1 LPSEAAATI
10 LGLDTS
16 AAQCAAALVSGGRV
30 IAWRVEP
37 MEKGQAER
45 LFPMVEEML
54 AGAGADWA
62 KLAAVGVCTGPGN
75 FTGLRLSVAAAR
87 GIALAR
93 GIPAIGVSLFE
104 ALADGGTAL
113 VTLDARGGLLF
124 VQAVRDGRAEGAAR
138 VLGIDELTPAPG
150 MTCLGHRAAEVA
162 GRVGGVAGSEA
173 VRADPAAVARLAGA
187 RMGTPGPRPAPLY
200 LRPADAA
207 PPSEAP
213 PPILGDA

>member
-1 LPSEAAATI
+1 
-10 LGLDTS
+10 
-16 AAQCAAALVSGGRV
+16 
-30 IAWRVEP
+30 

-45 LFPMVEEML
+45 LFPMVEEIL

-62 KLAAVGVCTGPGN
+62 GLAAVGVCTGPGN

-124 VQAVRDGRAEGAAR
+124 VQQVRNGRAEGPAR
-138 VLGIDELTPAPG
+138 VVGIDELAAAPG
-150 MTCLGHRAAEVA
+150 MVCLGHRAAEVA
-162 GRVGGVAGSEA
+162 ARVGGVAGSEA
-173 VRADPAAVARLAGA
+173 VRADPAAVARLAAA
-187 RMGTPGPRPAPLY
+187 RMGAPGPRPAPLY

-213 PPILGDA
+213 PPILDDT

>member
-1 LPSEAAATI
+1 LPSDAAPII

-16 AAQCAAALVSGGRV
+16 AAQCAAALVSGERV
-30 IAWRVEP
+30 IARRVEP

-45 LFPMVEEML
+45 LFPMVEDML
-54 AGAGADWA
+54 EGAGADWA
-62 KLAAVGVCTGPGN
+62 GLAAVGVCTGPGN

-104 ALADGGTAL
+104 ALADGGTAM

-124 VQAVRDGRAEGAAR
+124 MQGVRDGRAEGAAR
-138 VLGIDELTPAPG
+138 VLGIDELAPAPG

-162 GRVGGVAGSEA
+162 ARVGGIAGSEA
-173 VRADPAAVARLAGA
+173 VRADPVAVARLAGA
-187 RMGTPGPRPAPLY
+187 RLGAPGPRPAPLY

-213 PPILGDA
+213 PPILDDA

>member
-1 LPSEAAATI
+1 LPSEAAPTI

-30 IAWRVEP
+30 IARRVEP

-62 KLAAVGVCTGPGN
+62 GLAAVGVCTGPGN

-104 ALADGGTAL
+104 ALPEGGTAL

-124 VQAVRDGRAEGAAR
+124 AQVVRDGRAEGAAR
-138 VLGIDELTPAPG
+138 VLGIDELAPAPG
-150 MTCLGHRAAEVA
+150 VTCLGHRAAEVA
-162 GRVGGVAGSEA
+162 ARVGGVAGSEA

-187 RMGTPGPRPAPLY
+187 RLGTPGPRPAPLY

-213 PPILGDA
+213 PPILDDA

>member
-1 LPSEAAATI
+1 MPSDATPII

-30 IAWRVEP
+30 IARRVET

-45 LFPMVEEML
+45 LFPMLEEML
-54 AGAGADWA
+54 AGAGVDWA
-62 KLAAVGVCTGPGN
+62 GLAAVGVCTGPGN

-104 ALADGGTAL
+104 ALAEGGTAL
-113 VTLDARGGLLF
+113 VTLDARGGHLF
-124 VQAVRDGRAEGAAR
+124 VQRVRDGRAEATAR
-138 VLGIDELTPAPG
+138 VLGIDELAPAPG
-150 MTCLGHRAAEVA
+150 MPCLGHRAAEVA
-162 GRVGGVAGSEA
+162 ARVGGVAGSET
-173 VRADPAAVARLAGA
+173 VRADPVAVARLAASRLGA
-187 RMGTPGPRPAPLY
+187 PGPRPAPLY

-213 PPILGDA
+213 PLILDDA